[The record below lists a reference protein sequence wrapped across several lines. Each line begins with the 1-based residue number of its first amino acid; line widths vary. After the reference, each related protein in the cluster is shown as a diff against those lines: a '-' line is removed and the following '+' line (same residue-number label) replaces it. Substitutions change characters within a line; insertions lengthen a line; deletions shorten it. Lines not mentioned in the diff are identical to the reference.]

1 MVAITGKTKLTMILT
16 GTSTTVAST
25 AFKNMTQILITPSP
39 PSSNMQIRKLNSFW
53 TTLIAMIIIP
63 WVMME

>member
-1 MVAITGKTKLTMILT
+1 MVEITGKTKLTMIST

-39 PSSNMQIRKLNSFW
+39 PNSNLQIRKLNSFW
-53 TTLIAMIIIP
+53 TTLIAMIIIQ